1 MPDSTDTVA
10 ARPSESSS
18 ALAPLGQPVFRMLW
32 FTWLAANTTMWMNDV
47 ASAWL
52 MTSLAPSPLWVALVQ
67 SASTLPVFLLGL
79 PSGALADTVDRRRY
93 FMTTQFWV
101 AGVATL
107 LCGVILMHKLTAPL
121 LLA

>member
-1 MPDSTDTVA
+1 MA
-10 ARPSESSS
+10 ALTADESRSP
-18 ALAPLGQPVFRMLW
+18 LAPLRRPVFRMLW

-79 PSGALADTVDRRRY
+79 PSGALADILDRRRY
-93 FMTTQFWV
+93 LMVTQFWV
-101 AGVATL
+101 AGHRHRCV
-107 LCGVILMHKLTAPL
+107 CLTVLDGLDDARRCCWP
-121 LLA
+121 